1 MHARLTGRPG
11 CSTAQHANR
20 VGGASP
26 SGLETVLNEPFEG
39 IIRTTMGKKATKHHA
54 GEDIK
59 FHKAM
64 QIKNK

>member
-1 MHARLTGRPG
+1 
-11 CSTAQHANR
+11 

-39 IIRTTMGKKATKHHA
+39 IIRTTMGKKANKHHA